1 MHKNKII
8 KLIFTISILSVA
20 ACSSVPRFTSS
31 SEKPEKKIKIEEIT
45 KYENLN
51 TYNNYSVLET
61 VTGVASYYADKYHGR
76 LTSNGEIYNMYGITA
91 AHPTYP
97 HNTIIRVTNLSN
109 NKSTIIRINDRMPQ
123 HPDRI
128 IDLSYGTALELDMVE
143 AGIVEVRLEILE
155 WGVL

>member
-8 KLIFTISILSVA
+8 KLIFFISILFVT

-31 SEKPEKKIKIEEIT
+31 NETPEKKIEIEEIT
-45 KYENLN
+45 KNENLN
-51 TYNNYSVLET
+51 SYNNYSVLET
-61 VTGVASYYADKYHGR
+61 VTGIASYYADKYHGR
-76 LTSNGEIYNMYGITA
+76 LTSNGETYNMYGITA

-143 AGIVEVRLEILE
+143 AGIVEVKLEILE
-155 WGVL
+155 WGRE

>member
-8 KLIFTISILSVA
+8 KLIFVLSILFVT

-31 SEKPEKKIKIEEIT
+31 NEKPEKKIEIKEIT
-45 KYENLN
+45 KDENLN
-51 TYNNYSVLET
+51 SYNNYSVLET
-61 VTGVASYYADKYHGR
+61 VTGIASYYADKYHGR
-76 LTSNGEIYNMYGITA
+76 LTSNGETYNMYGITA

-123 HPDRI
+123 HPNRI

-143 AGIVEVRLEILE
+143 AGIVEVKLEILE
-155 WGVL
+155 WGRD